1 MGLNPTFFSSYYQRS
16 SVLQGPLGSTW
27 DSYSRE
33 GRLTKQDSRYPPGI
47 APVVSPSCIPIPGS
61 LERSGAQCCPLGAQ
75 VPGEYVW
82 KGCPS
87 RPDIQEVSQ
96 PGQGCGIL
104 RPSSIHGGDKQNIP
118 EEKKGY
124 YWSGSWYVV
133 GGGGELTTICQ
144 SLIENGLRLI
154 LKCKGR
160 VCLTLFPS
168 PVPFFI
174 CILSA

>member
-1 MGLNPTFFSSYYQRS
+1 MRVEVRGHVDTLPYISPMGWGCPLWPENGCWSKSIQGTGSGLELYLLFIL
-16 SVLQGPLGSTW
+16 LQGPLGSTW

-33 GRLTKQDSRYPPGI
+33 GRLTKQDSRYPPWI
-47 APVVSPSCIPIPGS
+47 APVVSPSCIPVPGS

-118 EEKKGY
+118 E
-124 YWSGSWYVV
+124 
-133 GGGGELTTICQ
+133 
-144 SLIENGLRLI
+144 
-154 LKCKGR
+154 
-160 VCLTLFPS
+160 
-168 PVPFFI
+168 
-174 CILSA
+174 

>member
-1 MGLNPTFFSSYYQRS
+1 MWILCHIFPPWVGGAPCGLRMAAGASLFRGQAVGLNSTFFSSYYQRS

-33 GRLTKQDSRYPPGI
+33 GRLTKQDSRYPPWI
-47 APVVSPSCIPIPGS
+47 APVVSPSCIPVPGS

-104 RPSSIHGGDKQNIP
+104 RPSSIHGGDKQNSP

-124 YWSGSWYVV
+124 Y
-133 GGGGELTTICQ
+133 
-144 SLIENGLRLI
+144 
-154 LKCKGR
+154 
-160 VCLTLFPS
+160 
-168 PVPFFI
+168 
-174 CILSA
+174 